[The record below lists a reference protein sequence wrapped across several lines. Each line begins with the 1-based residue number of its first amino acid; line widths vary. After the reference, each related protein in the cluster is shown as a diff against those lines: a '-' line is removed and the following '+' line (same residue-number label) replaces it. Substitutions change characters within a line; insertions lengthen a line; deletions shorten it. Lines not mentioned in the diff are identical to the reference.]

1 MVQIANGTVMTVV
14 RQVADELSTRADAAD
29 KAGVLPAE
37 DVALLKESGYTGL
50 SVPREFGG
58 QGLSLRECVAAQLT
72 LAQGSPSTAMVAA
85 MTLQVMGHEREQR
98 SWPAAMWA
106 RIATAVAQGAL
117 INSVAS
123 EPLMGSPSRGSVFAT
138 TITADGD
145 RLVING
151 HKTWTTGGRHLDF
164 LAVKAAYGAG
174 ESAGSAV
181 VLVEKDTPGLRWVE
195 NWGEI
200 ALGLRASDSH
210 DLIFEQVRVPV
221 DNLMARRDGAKSPNV
236 WFPMMLTAVY
246 LGAAIAARDT
256 VIAYALERVPT
267 ALGAPIATL
276 PKIQR
281 QIGEIDVQLQAAQ
294 ALLFEVAGLWHG
306 PESAAVYPRV
316 AAAKQFCVEVATRVT
331 GQALAV
337 AGGAGLTRALP
348 LERYFRDVQAGVAQ
362 PPAGD
367 TAFEMVGKHA
377 IGVYES
383 TRDGAVDEE

>member
-1 MVQIANGTVMTVV
+1 MVQIANGTIMTGI
-14 RQVADELSTRADAAD
+14 RQIAAEISTRADAAD
-29 KAGVLPAE
+29 KAGALPPA

-58 QGLSLRECVAAQLT
+58 QGLSLRECVAAQLM

-98 SWPAAMWA
+98 SWSAAMWA

-123 EPLMGSPSRGSVFAT
+123 EPLMGSPSRGAAFAT
-138 TITADGD
+138 TIMPEGD
-145 RLVING
+145 ALVITG
-151 HKTWTTGGRHLDF
+151 HKTWTTGGKHLDL
-164 LAVKAAYGAG
+164 LAVKAAY
-174 ESAGSAV
+174 ETSSAV

-210 DLIFEQVRVPV
+210 DLIFEQVRVPLA
-221 DNLMARRDGAKSPNV
+221 NLMARRDGAKSPNV

-246 LGAAIAARDT
+246 LGAAMAARDA

-281 QIGEIDVQLQAAQ
+281 QIGEMDVQLQAAQ
-294 ALLFEVAGLWHG
+294 ALLFEAAGLWQG
-306 PESAAVYPRV
+306 PESAAVYPRI

-331 GQALAV
+331 AQALEV

-348 LERYFRDVQAGVAQ
+348 LERYFRDVRAGVAQ

-367 TAFEMVGKHA
+367 TAFEMVGKYA
-377 IGVYES
+377 IGVVEAG
-383 TRDGAVDEE
+383 RDGAVDEE